1 MTDAGVLIVSAS
13 TGTGH
18 ARAAE
23 AIRAAFGEQEPAL
36 QAEHIDLLE
45 LAPGWVRRAY
55 GDGFELL
62 ARRAPR
68 VWGEVYRRTDAEAAD
83 LARWGP
89 IAQRILFRE
98 FRRLLLSRRW
108 GACVCTHFLPGQLAA
123 GGAGLPPFSMVI
135 TDLTLHRFWAQPRV
149 GRFFVA
155 GAGLARELHARLPA
169 AEVLE
174 TGIPVAPTFREPLT
188 RCDARASLGLEGELP
203 LVLVMGGGL
212 GIGVEESARACA
224 AASGVRVVA
233 VCGRNEEAAARLRRD
248 WSGDPNRHALGYVR
262 DIHRYVAAADL
273 VLTKP
278 GGLTTAEVLAIGRPL
293 LLAGAIPGQ
302 EEGNARV
309 LVAAGAALNAARSS
323 AIGDL
328 VIHALSDRECLP
340 RMEAAARALG
350 RPDAAARIAA
360 SVASSLPLPVAA

>member
-1 MTDAGVLIVSAS
+1 MTDPGVLIVSAS

-23 AIRAAFGEQEPAL
+23 AVRAALQEREP
-36 QAEHIDLLE
+36 QMRAEHVDLLE
-45 LAPGWVRRAY
+45 LAPRWVRMAY
-55 GDGFELL
+55 GEGFELL

-83 LARWGP
+83 HARWGRL
-89 IAQRILFRE
+89 AQRILFRE

-123 GGAGLPPFSMVI
+123 GGGGLPPFSMVI
-135 TDLTLHRFWAQPRV
+135 TDLTLHRYWAQPRV
-149 GRFFVA
+149 GRYFVA
-155 GAGLARELHARLPA
+155 AGGLAGELRARVPA

-174 TGIPVAPTFREPLT
+174 MGIPVSAAFRTPIQ
-188 RCDARASLGLEGELP
+188 RAAARAALGVVDERP

-224 AASGVRVVA
+224 ALPDVRVIA
-233 VCGRNEEAAARLRRD
+233 VCGRNEGAAARLRRD
-248 WSGDPNRHALGYVR
+248 WDGDLTRSALGYVR
-262 DIHRYVAAADL
+262 DIHLYLAAADL
-273 VLTKP
+273 VVTKP

-302 EEGNARV
+302 EDGNARV
-309 LVAAGAALNAARSS
+309 LTGAGAAMRAESVAQVAPLVHRAISDSAR
-323 AIGDL
+323 
-328 VIHALSDRECLP
+328 LP
-340 RMEAAARALG
+340 RMEAAARSLS
-350 RPDAAARIAA
+350 RPDAAVRIADRVVS
-360 SVASSLPLPVAA
+360 SVRLPSAA